1 MEVHGMVEP
10 YFEHVCISTVM
21 GLLVLASLEG
31 SAEGAAVDSGRLTIR
46 QYYYC
51 LGGDLEGF
59 ACQGLADRTT
69 CGTGGTCVEDLYVDA
84 CGNGYRMQLEECDD
98 GNEFA
103 GDGCSDTCSVEL
115 GWQCSGAS
123 EREPDKCS
131 VVCGDGRQLDAGC
144 CDSFVEAD
152 ACSRECSAIWGCDD
166 GNLQDG
172 DGCSKE
178 CSVESGYDCW
188 RGNLESFSPCLCSRT
203 RVSASSEHTCAI
215 DSDAKI
221 LCWGDNSYN
230 KSANYFERTK
240 GGAYSWPLGSW
251 QQQNVFVSI
260 SSGGQ
265 HNCAAKFGGEIFC
278 WGWIGPG
285 VSGDGRIFMPPAPD
299 WERNSGGGFLWG
311 QISMGFA
318 HSCGRLQES
327 RFVRLY

>member
-1 MEVHGMVEP
+1 MLKYHIQRRFLLCQHTSDRGRRRGSRKMEVHRMVEP
-10 YFEHVCISTVM
+10 CFHHVCISTVM

-59 ACQGLADRTT
+59 ACQGLTDRTT

-103 GDGCSDTCSVEL
+103 ADGCSDTCSVDL

-152 ACSRECSAIWGCDD
+152 ACSRE
-166 GNLQDG
+166 
-172 DGCSKE
+172 
-178 CSVESGYDCW
+178 
-188 RGNLESFSPCLCSRT
+188 SFSPCLCSRT
-203 RVSASSEHTCAI
+203 RVSAASEHTCAI
-215 DSDAKI
+215 DSDTKI

-230 KSANYFERTK
+230 KTAKYFERTK
-240 GGAYSWPLGSW
+240 GARIRGRWGAGRSRTCLCPSQRAGSTTALPSLATKFSAGAGLAQSSPATTASSCPLLQIGSTTRGGG
-251 QQQNVFVSI
+251 
-260 SSGGQ
+260 SSGVRFQWASRTRAGGSRR
-265 HNCAAKFGGEIFC
+265 AALLFK
-278 WGWIGPG
+278 
-285 VSGDGRIFMPPAPD
+285 A
-299 WERNSGGGFLWG
+299 L
-311 QISMGFA
+311 
-318 HSCGRLQES
+318 L
-327 RFVRLY
+327 RLY